1 MKLFFY
7 RMTLKWLLKNKDRCA
22 LTGKQKSQIENLL
35 KKMEV

>member
-7 RMTLKWLLKNKDRCA
+7 RMALKWLLKDKDRCK
-22 LTGKQKSQIENLL
+22 LTGKQKSQIESLL

>member
-7 RMTLKWLLKNKDRCA
+7 RIALKWLLKDKNRCA
-22 LTGKQKSQIENLL
+22 LTGKQKSQIESLL